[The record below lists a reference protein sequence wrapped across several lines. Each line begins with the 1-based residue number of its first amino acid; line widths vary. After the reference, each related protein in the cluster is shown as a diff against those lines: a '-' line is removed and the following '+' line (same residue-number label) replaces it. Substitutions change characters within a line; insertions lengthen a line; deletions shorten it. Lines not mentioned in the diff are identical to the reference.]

1 MFGIFFSFNPNLS
14 RILTDY
20 GFKGHPL
27 RKDFPL
33 TGFFEIFY
41 NDLIKSIVFSS
52 VLLTQDYRTF
62 SNNLHTIC

>member
-1 MFGIFFSFNPNLS
+1 MFGIFFNFNPNLS

-41 NDLIKSIVFSS
+41 NDVIKSIVFSS
-52 VLLTQDYRTF
+52 VLLTQDYRIF
-62 SNNLHTIC
+62 SNNLQTLC